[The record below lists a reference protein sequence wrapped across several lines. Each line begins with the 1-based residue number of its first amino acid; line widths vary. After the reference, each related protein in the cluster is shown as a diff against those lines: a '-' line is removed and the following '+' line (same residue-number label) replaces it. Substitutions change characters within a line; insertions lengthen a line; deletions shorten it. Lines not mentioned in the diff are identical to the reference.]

1 MGAFVCS
8 AAVLD
13 AVEEVAAC
21 GDTVPRLPCKC
32 SPASARPALP
42 LEADEWWFDV
52 DTPTD
57 RRRGSRF
64 LFRSTGKALDGAVA
78 TRLNRAVSQRFVTPV
93 LLGVF
98 PTITP
103 NQITIAAFAVVRRR
117 GGPGRP
123 RPGGSRGLRHGG
135 KRPRWQRRRDR
146 PPSAPLVALR
156 FVLRPVLDRAADGLL
171 FTGAAIYLATS
182 GTSPAILGRRRCR
195 S

>member
-1 MGAFVCS
+1 MRRHRS
-8 AAVLD
+8 
-13 AVEEVAAC
+13 
-21 GDTVPRLPCKC
+21 RLPCKC

-103 NQITIAAFAVVRRR
+103 NQVTIAAFAVAFAAAAAW
-117 GGPGRP
+117 PP
-123 RPGGSRGLRHGG
+123 T
-135 KRPRWQRRRDR
+135 PRW
-146 PPSAPLVALR
+146 
-156 FVLRPVLDRAADGLL
+156 
-171 FTGAAIYLATS
+171 
-182 GTSPAILGRRRCR
+182 
-195 S
+195 